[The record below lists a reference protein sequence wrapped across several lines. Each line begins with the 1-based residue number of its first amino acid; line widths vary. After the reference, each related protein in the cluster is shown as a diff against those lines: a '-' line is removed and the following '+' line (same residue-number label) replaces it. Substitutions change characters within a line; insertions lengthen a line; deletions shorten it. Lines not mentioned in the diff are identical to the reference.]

1 MGMSTDQ
8 SLIHVPANAKP
19 RAWTGKPGWILFS
32 VGLLYIS
39 FGVCFA
45 LLEFGVPSILIHKGI
60 DLASMG
66 WVIALYVPFGLTF
79 LWAPLVD
86 RFKFPFLGHR
96 VGWIAVAQ
104 LVSSVL
110 LSVVAYCESA
120 PAFLLFWL
128 GLGVCFAVATMD
140 LALDALAVD
149 AIGPRYRS
157 VSAAL
162 KVSALAIGGL
172 VGGGVLVGQ
181 YQSLGWT
188 ATFLLTAAL
197 PLLTLVPV
205 LLLVGAERAQ
215 PAAAVRASILHTLR
229 RPKALPK
236 LVLLTVTTTLA
247 ISLVYF
253 QRPILLQMGLDLG
266 DLGWKLGTLSPIVNA
281 AAGALAAP
289 LMLWTSPSKVFFGS
303 IALAAVGTVGFMS
316 YLGGE
321 PSSDVFLWVLIQG
334 AASTAISV
342 VIYSLILKWAS
353 RDQAATDYAVLCGS
367 SRLLATLVLMGVPAV
382 MSHVGWKT
390 FYLVCIVG
398 LAAIAWP
405 LRREVRS
412 LADPHNE

>member
-1 MGMSTDQ
+1 MNIDHSIVQLQPTD
-8 SLIHVPANAKP
+8 KTRT
-19 RAWTGKPGWILFS
+19 RAGKPGWILFS

-110 LSVVAYCESA
+110 LSVVAYSESA

-157 VSAAL
+157 VSAGL
-162 KVSALAIGGL
+162 KVSALAIGGF

-181 YQSLGWT
+181 YQALGWT

-205 LLLVGAERAQ
+205 LFLVGAERAQ
-215 PAAAVRASILHTLR
+215 PAAAVRASILQTLR
-229 RPKALPK
+229 RPQALLK
-236 LVLLTVTTTLA
+236 LALLTVTTTLA

-253 QRPILLQMGLDLG
+253 QRPILLEMGLDLG
-266 DLGWKLGTLSPIVNA
+266 DLGWKLGTLAPIVNA
-281 AAGALAAP
+281 TAGALAAP
-289 LMLWTSPSKVFFGS
+289 LMLWMSPSKVFFGA

-316 YLGGE
+316 YLGVE
-321 PSSDVFLWVLIQG
+321 PSTDVFLWVLIQG

-342 VIYSLILKWAS
+342 VIYTLILKWAS

-367 SRLLATLVLMGVPAV
+367 SRLLATLVLMGVPTV
-382 MSHVGWKT
+382 MAQIGWKT
-390 FYLVCIVG
+390 FYLVCIAG
-398 LAAIAWP
+398 LVAIAWP

-412 LADPHNE
+412 LADPHND